1 MDLPSGQVE
10 SVSKNGEMLLLNI
23 LQFSTGYARIGTLSQ
38 APLSGS
44 APRDLLEDVGH
55 ASWSPDGSA
64 FAIVRAPQWHYR
76 LEFPAG
82 KVLYETTGWISFP
95 RVSPKGDTL
104 AFLDHPVFGDDRG
117 SVAILD
123 RSGKKKIL
131 STDWESVQG
140 MSCRPPERRSGSR
153 RRKPA

>member
-10 SVSKNGEMLLLNI
+10 SVSKSGEMLLLNI

-64 FAIVRAPQWHYR
+64 MAVVRAPQWRYR
-76 LEFPAG
+76 LEYPTG
-82 KVLYETTGWISFP
+82 KVLYETTGRISYP
-95 RVSPKGDTL
+95 RISPNGDM
-104 AFLDHPVFGDDRG
+104 
-117 SVAILD
+117 VA
-123 RSGKKKIL
+123 
-131 STDWESVQG
+131 
-140 MSCRPPERRSGSR
+140 
-153 RRKPA
+153 